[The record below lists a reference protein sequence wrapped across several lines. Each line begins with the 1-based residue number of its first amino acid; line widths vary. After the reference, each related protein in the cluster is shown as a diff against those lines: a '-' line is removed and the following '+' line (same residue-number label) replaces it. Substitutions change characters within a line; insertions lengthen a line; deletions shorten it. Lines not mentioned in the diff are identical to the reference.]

1 MTTRAFVGSRT
12 QKGRATTADACDKFI
27 SDARADSVNQL
38 CINTGLYFRQLEDF
52 ASAYGLALMVDFS
65 VDWVVFALH
74 GQTRTLRHANRVQAD
89 KLFLFTAKTGTPVY
103 CPLPPIVMDALNAIP
118 EST

>member
-1 MTTRAFVGSRT
+1 VRLWEAERKREERPQPTRATNSFPT
-12 QKGRATTADACDKFI
+12 
-27 SDARADSVNQL
+27 RADSVNQL

-52 ASAYGLALMVDFS
+52 ASAYGLALMLDFS